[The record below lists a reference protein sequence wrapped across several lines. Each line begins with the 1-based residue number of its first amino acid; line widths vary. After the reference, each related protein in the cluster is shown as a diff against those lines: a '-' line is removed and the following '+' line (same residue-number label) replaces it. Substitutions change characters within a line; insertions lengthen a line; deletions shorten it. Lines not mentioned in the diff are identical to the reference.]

1 MNIHYR
7 IATLDD
13 IEKMSKQL
21 TVSYVS
27 AYKDLM
33 SKEYL
38 SSLPTNHWVPILEVS
53 MQNGDNC
60 YIAEKYSD
68 IVGSSVFGI
77 AHEDGKTY
85 ADWHA
90 FYLLPQYIGQGIGH
104 SFYLQIETEMKR
116 IGCCFCNL
124 EVLSTNKR
132 AINFYLSHGFV
143 KTSTFTVEENGMI
156 LSCDK
161 MTKTFK

>member
-1 MNIHYR
+1 MNLRYR
-7 IATLDD
+7 AAAPED

-33 SKEYL
+33 SEEYL
-38 SSLPTNHWVPILEVS
+38 SSLPANHWVSILEIS

-60 YIAEKYSD
+60 CIAEKDSD

-77 AHEDGKTY
+77 AHEDGKTF
-85 ADWHA
+85 AEWHA
-90 FYLLPQYIGQGIGH
+90 FYLLPQYISQGIGH
-104 SFYLQIETEMKR
+104 SFYQEVELQMKQT
-116 IGCCFCNL
+116 GCCFCNL

-132 AINFYLSHGFV
+132 AINFYLSHDFV
-143 KTSTFTVEENGMI
+143 KTSTFTIEENGMI

-161 MTKTFK
+161 MTKIFE